1 MALTLL
7 GDKSVVRAV
16 GSLAHA
22 LADKREK
29 CAKGES
35 VDMRYLLSS
44 FSFFFTLIIGALV
57 FAALA
62 IEFPAIMNEFVRWA
76 NLVPGYLGDLGVPD
90 QYMVWINILITG
102 DKLVLLGIVL
112 VTRIVLSL
120 VIGAFASLLG
130 LSPVETSKSSFENWP
145 NK

>member
-1 MALTLL
+1 
-7 GDKSVVRAV
+7 
-16 GSLAHA
+16 
-22 LADKREK
+22 
-29 CAKGES
+29 
-35 VDMRYLLSS
+35 MRYIFSS
-44 FSFFFTLIIGALV
+44 FSFFFTLVIGALV

-112 VTRIVLSL
+112 VTRILLSL
-120 VIGAFASLLG
+120 IIGAFASLLG
-130 LSPVETSKSSFENWP
+130 LSPVESPKSNFEGWG
-145 NK
+145 K

>member
-1 MALTLL
+1 
-7 GDKSVVRAV
+7 
-16 GSLAHA
+16 
-22 LADKREK
+22 
-29 CAKGES
+29 
-35 VDMRYLLSS
+35 MRYILSS
-44 FSFFFTLIIGALV
+44 FNFFFTLIIGALV

-62 IEFPAIMNEFVRWA
+62 IYFPAIINELVRWA
-76 NLVPGYLGDLGVPD
+76 GLVPGYLTDLGVPD

-130 LSPVETSKSSFENWP
+130 LSPVETSKSNFDNWP
-145 NK
+145 NHK